1 MLDHLHDDILF
12 EISSYLNIIDTLKF
26 IRSLKID
33 NYFILYYTQYIIKIQ
48 KWYFKYKKRRNIRY
62 VTLKE
67 QFQIR
72 NEKIYSAYY
81 LNIFFSL
88 YYLNKLKKNLKEY
101 YFYSL
106 LKYHYNDIEKVD
118 RDGDEKKYIFELY
131 EYTIENMSYSNCKK
145 FLKKLPMKLLLR
157 T

>member
-1 MLDHLHDDILF
+1 MLNHLPHDILF

-26 IRSLKID
+26 ITSVD
-33 NYFILYYTQYIIKIQ
+33 NYFIIYYTSYVIKIQ
-48 KWYFKYKKRRNIRY
+48 KWYFKYKKRRDVRY
-62 VTLKE
+62 LLLKE

-72 NEKIYSAYY
+72 NQKIYSAYY

-106 LKYHYNDIEKVD
+106 LKYHYNDIENED
-118 RDGDEKKYIFELY
+118 IDEDEKKNIFELY
-131 EYTIENMSYSNCKK
+131 KYTMKNMNYSNLKI